1 MRDVILKLKEER
13 RKIEENPDYEIAA
26 TTKRLRQK
34 SFKAN
39 HNNRKNKR
47 LILSLTNATEAIEA
61 TPLQVVY
68 PTDSSN
74 YEEMATTEAIEATP
88 LNVVYPIGS

>member
-1 MRDVILKLKEER
+1 M
-13 RKIEENPDYEIAA
+13 IEENPDYEIAA

-74 YEEMATTEAIEATP
+74 YEEMDTTEAIEATP